1 MPHLLEQLGLKADVE
16 AFLAEAANGENDT
29 DRNLSVSKQRTL
41 NKLKQ
46 QIQAAVQKIRG
57 SLRQSISRFFSNL
70 TNRPVY
76 GAVVETGAQV
86 VDLVYKGLVCTFLI
100 QKNSESER
108 HSGDIVELPIGHV
121 VTWHEAQSQADRE
134 AGGLPTCDD
143 LRRAGVNAGDVDLWM
158 PVQRP
163 DGMRGDYC
171 QIGTWRGYMAPDAEK
186 TNKTRYIS
194 YFDAVGK
201 VRWSNTNDPRGGCR
215 PGPDSKACKG
225 IFYARKKGF
234 VPVVDV
240 VDVMDAQGSHN
251 VRQTASLLPP
261 IKQPMQGSSSIPRP
275 KDRFREQ
282 VRLDEAVLVDDVL
295 VPLFQALFKAQN
307 EYGWNANSCA
317 AGSISFVASVL
328 EGRVDPKEERSEN
341 EKSLGAVAGDA
352 RAELAEFRA
361 ALEAALNPP
370 APESLAAV
378 RKEAVKRL
386 RDGGPATKEAL
397 EKILDLIT
405 CEPSAFAYA
414 VNELRGLLFSLLSAE
429 YDGLLASKFYAEMDI
444 YRDRRAASHRPS
456 DVLEYREPRYI
467 SDGMFALLDDLTRVA
482 DVFARS
488 LILVV
493 EDIPQVFS
501 KALESQF

>member
-1 MPHLLEQLGLKADVE
+1 
-16 AFLAEAANGENDT
+16 
-29 DRNLSVSKQRTL
+29 
-41 NKLKQ
+41 
-46 QIQAAVQKIRG
+46 
-57 SLRQSISRFFSNL
+57 
-70 TNRPVY
+70 
-76 GAVVETGAQV
+76 
-86 VDLVYKGLVCTFLI
+86 
-100 QKNSESER
+100 
-108 HSGDIVELPIGHV
+108 
-121 VTWHEAQSQADRE
+121 
-134 AGGLPTCDD
+134 
-143 LRRAGVNAGDVDLWM
+143 
-158 PVQRP
+158 
-163 DGMRGDYC
+163 
-171 QIGTWRGYMAPDAEK
+171 
-186 TNKTRYIS
+186 
-194 YFDAVGK
+194 
-201 VRWSNTNDPRGGCR
+201 
-215 PGPDSKACKG
+215 
-225 IFYARKKGF
+225 
-234 VPVVDV
+234 
-240 VDVMDAQGSHN
+240 
-251 VRQTASLLPP
+251 
-261 IKQPMQGSSSIPRP
+261 
-275 KDRFREQ
+275 
-282 VRLDEAVLVDDVL
+282 
-295 VPLFQALFKAQN
+295 
-307 EYGWNANSCA
+307 
-317 AGSISFVASVL
+317 VL
-328 EGRVDPKEERSEN
+328 EGRVDPKDERREN